1 MSTTDSTFRY
11 KLLIVDDEPANLR
24 MLNRLFRDTY
34 DVITAGSG
42 PEALELLNKHDI
54 AVIISDQ
61 RMPQMKG
68 IDLLKRA
75 AAVRPQTVRIVLT
88 GYTDVSDLVEAINSG
103 VIYKYITKPWVNTDL
118 VLNIRRAIEYYETLK
133 KQYLVTRENERLEL
147 RLLSTF
153 HGLIRVA
160 REAIAL
166 KWPEMAE
173 HCRRTA
179 NYAALIGERFSLGPK
194 DLESLIFAALLH
206 EFPHLRHPIEVDLN
220 LNILSGSQLE
230 EVRSIYEA
238 GLKPIS
244 RIPDM
249 QDIVTIIRYQHECY
263 DGSGFFSGLDG
274 EKIPL
279 GSRILAVANFYDEI
293 HSGRRPELLCT
304 DEEIVEWM
312 RERAGKDL
320 DPEVV
325 EMCLSIELLRPA
337 EAPLYKK
344 TVSFEKYAGASL

>member
-1 MSTTDSTFRY
+1 MSEIDPTYKY

-24 MLNRLFRDTY
+24 MLNRLFRNDY
-34 DVITAGSG
+34 DVVTASSG
-42 PEALELLNKHDI
+42 PNALELLNKHDI

-61 RMPQMKG
+61 RMPEMKG
-68 IDLLKRA
+68 IDFLKRA
-75 AAVRPQTVRIVLT
+75 ASIRPHTVRIVLT

-118 VLNIRRAIEYYETLK
+118 VLNVRRATEYYETLK
-133 KQYLVTRENERLEL
+133 KQHLLTRANERLEL

-153 HGLIRVA
+153 QGLIRVA
-160 REAIAL
+160 REAVRV
-166 KWPEMAE
+166 KRPELAE

-179 NYAALIGERFSLGPK
+179 NYAALIGERYSLAPK
-194 DLESLIFAALLH
+194 DLEALIFAALLH
-206 EFPHLRHPIEVDLN
+206 EFPHLDQPIEVDLN
-220 LNILSGSQLE
+220 LRVLSEDHLNDI
-230 EVRSIYEA
+230 RSRFEF
-238 GLKPIS
+238 GLRPMT

-263 DGSGFFSGLDG
+263 DGSGFFSHLDG

-304 DEEIVEWM
+304 DEEIIEWM

-325 EMCLSIELLRPA
+325 DVCLKIELLRPR
-337 EAPLYKK
+337 EAPVYKK
-344 TVSFEKYAGASL
+344 AMNFEQFAGAGL